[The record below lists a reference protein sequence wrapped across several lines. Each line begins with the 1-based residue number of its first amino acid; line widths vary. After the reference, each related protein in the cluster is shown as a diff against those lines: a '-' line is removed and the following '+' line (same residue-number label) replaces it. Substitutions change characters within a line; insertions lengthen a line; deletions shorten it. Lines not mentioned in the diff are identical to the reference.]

1 MCYSSLESTL
11 GLFENR
17 SAPMAKKK
25 LKKGKKLAGA
35 KTLRAGSNENP
46 TES

>member
-1 MCYSSLESTL
+1 
-11 GLFENR
+11 
-17 SAPMAKKK
+17 MAKKK